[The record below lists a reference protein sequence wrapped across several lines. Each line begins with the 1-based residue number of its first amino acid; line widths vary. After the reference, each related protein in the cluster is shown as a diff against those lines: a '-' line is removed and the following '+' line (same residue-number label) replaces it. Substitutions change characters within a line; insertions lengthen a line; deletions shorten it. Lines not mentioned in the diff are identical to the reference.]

1 MKKYH
6 WLYVTTVQ
14 LSRYPICTW
23 RPVCSWWGG
32 GRRKRRKASER
43 YGWLTGIFM
52 RQRGLVACKLPAA
65 SQINRR
71 INWDLG
77 VWGFEEPGVLPRSI
91 CSSVVLK
98 LQELAC
104 APENKVGSPE
114 QRAVIR
120 GQSGVPS
127 LPCHPFYRVGSGGRA
142 VTVTAQPH
150 LRPATLKP
158 EKTQRRRVNSLHI
171 VVRRPPD
178 D

>member
-1 MKKYH
+1 M
-6 WLYVTTVQ
+6 
-14 LSRYPICTW
+14 
-23 RPVCSWWGG
+23 
-32 GRRKRRKASER
+32 
-43 YGWLTGIFM
+43 
-52 RQRGLVACKLPAA
+52 
-65 SQINRR
+65 
-71 INWDLG
+71 
-77 VWGFEEPGVLPRSI
+77 PRTI

-127 LPCHPFYRVGSGGRA
+127 PPCHPFYRVASGVVPSPS

-150 LRPATLKP
+150 SRPATLKP
-158 EKTQRRRVNSLHI
+158 ERAQRRRVNCLHM
-171 VVRRPPD
+171 VVRRLID